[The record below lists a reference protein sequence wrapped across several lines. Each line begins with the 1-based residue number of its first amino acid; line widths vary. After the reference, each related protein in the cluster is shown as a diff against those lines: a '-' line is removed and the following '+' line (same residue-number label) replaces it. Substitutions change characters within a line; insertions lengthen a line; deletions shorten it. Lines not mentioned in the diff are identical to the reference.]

1 MMKGIDTI
9 IQRLNTDAKAETD
22 ALLDKAR
29 QDAAA
34 ITARCQA
41 QADKETV
48 DLAARNQRAAAERE
62 ERLVSAAQMEARKT
76 ILAAKQAVM
85 EEVYAKALE
94 KLRSLPQD
102 RTVEVLA
109 SLLNEAAPQGK
120 GEVLFSAQ
128 DRETVGWAAV
138 DAANAQN
145 GGQLTL
151 SGETA
156 NIPGGFIL
164 RNGSIEVNCAYDT
177 LIRLQKTE
185 TAGQVARQLFG

>member
-1 MMKGIDTI
+1 MNGIETI

-29 QDAAA
+29 QEAAA
-34 ITARCQA
+34 ITARYQA
-41 QADKETV
+41 QADREAAE
-48 DLAARNQRAAAERE
+48 LAARNQRNAAERE

-76 ILAAKQAVM
+76 VLAAKQAVM

-102 RTVEVLA
+102 RTVKVLA

-128 DRETVGWAAV
+128 DRETVGRAAV
-138 DAANAQN
+138 DAANALN

>member
-1 MMKGIDTI
+1 MNGSETI
-9 IQRLNTDAKAETD
+9 IQRLNTNAKADTD

-29 QDAAA
+29 QEAAA
-34 ITARCQA
+34 ITARYQA
-41 QADKETV
+41 QADQEAAN
-48 DLAARNQRAAAERE
+48 LAARNQRNAAERE

-102 RTVEVLA
+102 RAVEVLA

-128 DRETVGWAAV
+128 DRETVGRAAV

-164 RNGSIEVNCAYDT
+164 RNGSIEVNCAFDT

-185 TAGQVARQLFG
+185 TAGQVAQRLFG